1 MLYITT
7 EISDEDIDDL
17 MNVLSKSTSLW
28 AVSMQ
33 KSEYV
38 SKLSWETFL
47 EHIPTYNL
55 THFFAEEESTIGTKL
70 LKKQIVEQLRRNREK
85 CSAKNGIAD
94 LRKRNAQAKGK
105 GMW

>member
-1 MLYITT
+1 
-7 EISDEDIDDL
+7 
-17 MNVLSKSTSLW
+17 
-28 AVSMQ
+28 MQ

-55 THFFAEEESTIGTKL
+55 THFFAEESTIGTK

>member
-55 THFFAEEESTIGTKL
+55 THFFAEESTIIGTK